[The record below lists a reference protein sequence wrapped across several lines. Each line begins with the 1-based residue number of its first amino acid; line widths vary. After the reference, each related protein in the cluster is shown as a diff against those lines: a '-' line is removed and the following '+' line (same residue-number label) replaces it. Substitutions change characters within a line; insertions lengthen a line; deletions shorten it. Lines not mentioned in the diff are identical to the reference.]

1 MLNHNDCADILGG
14 NVNQYLS
21 NLKLL
26 DLKNTTFRIPVN
38 KFSLNDESLIRD
50 LLKDFKPKKVE
61 IFKLHNLAK
70 RKYNSLGR
78 DFYSEEVSDEVLSEF
93 REIM

>member
-1 MLNHNDCADILGG
+1 MIL
-14 NVNQYLS
+14 
-21 NLKLL
+21 
-26 DLKNTTFRIPVN
+26 
-38 KFSLNDESLIRD
+38 D

-70 RKYNSLGR
+70 RKYDSLGR